1 MIVNGPVFVRGLV
14 FARAVARHV
23 GGRTIPLVILVG
35 LGAVL
40 DGAGILLL
48 LPLFVSLFEGGIP
61 VVTIAVWDIDLGFAA
76 SGTRL
81 VFLLGAFAALM
92 VVRVVVLWTRDR
104 LLASLQVGFVE
115 SLRASVAYR
124 LAGARW
130 ETLARLGHA
139 RVTHLMGGDVQ
150 RCGAG
155 VHFMFQGGVAVVIL
169 VVQAVIALAL
179 APVLALAAFALLAG
193 GAVIMQAVL
202 RGSHEAGARVTAANL
217 SLMTNLGRFLTGLK
231 MAMSQN
237 LQHAFVHAFEDDLKT
252 AAAQQVAFTSRQSL
266 VRGMWSLLGAGVA
279 GSIVLVGHFALH
291 LPSVVLLT
299 LLVLLWR
306 IAGPAAQIQGGLQ
319 QIAYSL
325 SAWEAV
331 QSVERDLERAGP
343 APVGGQCDPATTPSL
358 SGSIILDSVVY
369 LHGEPGDRPAGVRHL
384 DLTIR
389 RGDFVAVVGASGSGK
404 TTFADLLSG
413 LLSPQSGRIAVG
425 AVEIDEATVP
435 LWRERVA
442 YVAQDPVL
450 FNDTVRR
457 NLLWSAPTAAESR
470 LAAAL
475 AVTGADR
482 LVERLRAG
490 METVVGE
497 RGALVSGGERQRLV
511 LSRALLREPEVL
523 ILDEATSAIDLEAER
538 DILMHLRDLPA
549 RPTTILITHRRESVS
564 MCDRLLEFR
573 DGEIVADTRL
583 TPAGR

>member
-1 MIVNGPVFVRGLV
+1 MDRPVFVRGLA

-23 GGRTIPLVILVG
+23 GGRTLPVVILVG

-40 DGAGILLL
+40 DGVGILLL
-48 LPLFVSLFEGGIP
+48 LPLLASLFEGGRQ
-61 VVTIAVWDIDLGFAA
+61 VVTIGVWDVDLGLATSA
-76 SGTRL
+76 PRL
-81 VFLLGAFAALM
+81 AFLLGAFAALM
-92 VVRVVVLWTRDR
+92 VVRVVVLWMRDR

-115 SLRASVAYR
+115 SLRASVAHR
-124 LAGARW
+124 LSEARW

-169 VVQAVIALAL
+169 VVQAAIALAL
-179 APVLALAAFALLAG
+179 APLLALAALVLLAA
-193 GAVIMQAVL
+193 GAAIMQVIL

-237 LQHAFVHAFEDDLKT
+237 LQHAFVRAFEDDLKT

-266 VRGMWSLLGAGVA
+266 VRGMWSLLGTGVA

-291 LPSVVLLT
+291 LPSVVLLA
-299 LLVLLWR
+299 LLVVLWR

-331 QSVERDLERAGP
+331 QSVERDLERARP
-343 APVGGQCDPATTPSL
+343 APVSGPRDAANTPAL
-358 SGSIILDSVVY
+358 SGPVRLDSVVY
-369 LHGEPGDRPAGVRHL
+369 LHGEPGDRPAGVCHL
-384 DLTIR
+384 DLTIE

-413 LLSPQSGRIAVG
+413 LLSPQSGRILVG
-425 AVEIDEATVP
+425 EVEIDEATVP

-457 NLLWSAPTAAESR
+457 NLLWGAPAATDDGV
-470 LAAAL
+470 ATAL

-482 LVERLRAG
+482 VVERLKAG
-490 METVVGE
+490 MDTVVGE

-511 LSRALLREPEVL
+511 LSRALLRSPEVL
-523 ILDEATSAIDLEAER
+523 ILDEATSAIDLESER
-538 DILMHLRDLPA
+538 DILLHLRDLPA
-549 RPTTILITHRRESVS
+549 RPTIILITHRRESVT

-583 TPAGR
+583 TPSGPAR